1 MKIGKKLG
9 LVILVLALA
18 FVFASLVITEKSYLA
33 ERIAGRKFEA
43 EKLRNLLPGDWSAA
57 CTIDELGRPV
67 AIAESIAPGPL
78 KFNPVGNQQREILLD
93 GASGVVL
100 VDTNRD
106 QYALYLVFDA
116 NRIKIIQRE
125 GNQCVPFES
134 ALLRRFNA
142 GEANWHYFE
151 LEQGTQP

>member
-18 FVFASLVITEKSYLA
+18 FVFASLVIKEKSYLA

-43 EKLRNLLPGDWSAA
+43 EKLRNLVPGDWSAA
-57 CTIDELGRPV
+57 CTIDELGRPA
-67 AIAESIAPGPL
+67 AIAESLAPQPL
-78 KFNPVGNQQREILLD
+78 TFNPVGNQYRDILLD
-93 GASGVVL
+93 GATGVVL
-100 VDTNRD
+100 VDTKINE
-106 QYALYLVFDA
+106 YALYLVFDD
-116 NRIKIIQRE
+116 NRITILQRK

-134 ALLRRFNA
+134 ALLRRSSI
-142 GEANWHYFE
+142 GDANWHYFD